1 MQADN
6 SRKFFWL
13 ALKIGGGVALLL
25 ALLFGALVTYVV
37 HERRKWDKLTDTRD
51 LKVRAT
57 KMGEG
62 YLGTRKNAALVVGI
76 TQKGKRAVLGFGHVG
91 AGNSAPPDADTLFEI
106 GSVTKVFTAV
116 ALAHLEAEGK
126 VKLTDTLRASLP
138 EKVALARSLE
148 PITLLSLA
156 THTSGLSR
164 LPGNVD
170 TSAANLPN
178 PYAKYGVAEL
188 YQFLATGKANNP
200 PGRLM
205 DYSNAGFGLLGHILT
220 LKSGQ
225 DYEALVRST
234 MLGPLGM
241 SNTVIRVSDAQ
252 RARLA
257 RGHSI
262 QGDEVPGWDFDVMAA
277 AGAFRSNA
285 SDMLTFIE
293 ANLANAETPVGRAL
307 GRARQEHKTGEA
319 GELPLGWQWEITLQG
334 GLEIYWH
341 NGGTGGYVTFVGF
354 NRAQQMG
361 VVVLSNYGDAM
372 AGKFD
377 VDKIG
382 MDLLKLGSK
391 VSLE

>member
-1 MQADN
+1 
-6 SRKFFWL
+6 
-13 ALKIGGGVALLL
+13 VALLL

-62 YLGTRKNAALVVGI
+62 YLASRKNAALVVGI
-76 TQKGKRAVLGFGHVG
+76 TQKGKRAVLGLGGVG
-91 AGNSAPPDADTLFEI
+91 AANPALPDAETLFEI

-116 ALAHLEAEGK
+116 ALAQLEAEGK

-138 EKVALARSLE
+138 EKVALARSME

-156 THTSGLSR
+156 THTSGLPR

-170 TSAANLPN
+170 TSEVNLAN
-178 PYAKYGVAEL
+178 PYAKYGAPEL
-188 YQFLATGKANNP
+188 YEFLASGKANNP

-205 DYSNAGFGLLGHILT
+205 DYSNLGFGLLGHILT

-225 DYEALVRST
+225 DYESLVRSA
-234 MLGPLGM
+234 LLDPLGM
-241 SNTVIRVSDAQ
+241 SNTAIRLSATQ
-252 RARLA
+252 AARLA
-257 RGHSI
+257 RGHSPK
-262 QGDEVPGWDFDVMAA
+262 GEEVPGWDFDVMAP
-277 AGAFRSNA
+277 AGAFRSSA

-293 ANLANAETPVGRAL
+293 ANLASGETPVGRAL
-307 GRARQEHKTGEA
+307 ARARQEHKTGEA
-319 GELPLGWQWEITLQG
+319 GELQLGWQWEITLQG

-361 VVVLSNYGDAM
+361 VVVLSNYGDAI